1 MADML
6 RAYYGPS
13 RSAIVNLGTRY
24 GATDLVIDRKLL
36 TSKRPFLRFTKMAPF
51 ASVVRRAAPAPS
63 HRAALHLPRSCE
75 VWNQGDI
82 AVYDIPCVG
91 DSLSNGSG

>member
-1 MADML
+1 MTDML

-13 RSAIVNLGTRY
+13 RSAIADLGTRY
-24 GATDLVIDRKLL
+24 GATDLVIDRRLL
-36 TSKRPFLRFTKMAPF
+36 AEARPYQRFTEMAPF
-51 ASVVRRAAPAPS
+51 ASVVQRTAAAPA

-75 VWNQGDI
+75 LWSKGDL